1 MTNKTL
7 IKLDKYDVRDIIYL
21 LDIQRGYCVDGGA
34 DVPLN
39 HLWIPT
45 KRKYSA
51 ELKRQISYYN
61 GHVNA
66 IEKLLSFSGA
76 LLAMENGRHTVYI
89 DGEEV

>member
-1 MTNKTL
+1 MTNAL
-7 IKLDKYDVRDIIYL
+7 IKLDKYDLRDIINL
-21 LDIQRGYCVDGGA
+21 LDIQRLYCLNAGA
-34 DVPLN
+34 GIPVN
-39 HLWIPT
+39 NLWIPT

-61 GHVNA
+61 GHVNM

-76 LLAMENGRHTVYI
+76 LLAMENGRHVIYI